1 MHELVT
7 SAETG
12 SVVDDS
18 VRSSGRRRHGDI
30 GGGVVGQGPI
40 IAAEVCVL
48 ILLGPIIKTS

>member
-30 GGGVVGQGPI
+30 GVGVVGQGPI

-48 ILLGPIIKTS
+48 VLLGPIIKTS